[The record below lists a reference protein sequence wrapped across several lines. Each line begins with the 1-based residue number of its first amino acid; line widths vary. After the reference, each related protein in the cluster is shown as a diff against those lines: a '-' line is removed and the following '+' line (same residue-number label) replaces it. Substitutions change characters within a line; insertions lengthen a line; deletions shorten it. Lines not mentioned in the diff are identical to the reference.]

1 MGLISIPCLY
11 TSEMVYPLYWKSLG
25 YLSIEYDREYLSDFF
40 DLAIFYSFED
50 VIGYFYGEEIVFP
63 RAVVRTSKMC
73 SILIQVYCIHNA
85 FVVNYFEPF
94 SCVSFSHSTI
104 LYVVC
109 RFCPTLLDACD
120 SMQMIFSYG
129 ARVLRASDIRA
140 VRLAIRFPFTR
151 MSIRSDRL
159 MPGCLRMT
167 SMTARVCVV
176 SSHDIH
182 FLKNICYSLGSGMI
196 ILSVCDAQVR
206 TREQKSSN
214 STVVRSV
221 VDRVRVSFLRLSRSI
236 RSFVVRKWV
245 LSMSCISSGE
255 KPISSERILTI
266 TPW

>member
-40 DLAIFYSFED
+40 DLAIFDSFEY
-50 VIGYFYGEEIVFP
+50 VVGYLYRDKIILP
-63 RAVVRTSKMC
+63 RGVVSTSKIIIF
-73 SILIQVYCIHNA
+73 ILIQVYCIHNA
-85 FVVNYFEPF
+85 FAVNYFEPF

-182 FLKNICYSLGSGMI
+182 FLENICYSLGSGMI
-196 ILSVCDAQVR
+196 IPSVFDAHVR

-236 RSFVVRKWV
+236 RSLVVRK
-245 LSMSCISSGE
+245 
-255 KPISSERILTI
+255 
-266 TPW
+266 